1 MGMMELQASTGDIS
15 GGLCF
20 VALHEAGR
28 KIPLP
33 PSQMPLDFKRKVLE
47 GFTLLVT
54 MKRVVMLAQCFLVC
68 MACWLTFCLHS
79 FHFMEEETKALR
91 GE

>member
-1 MGMMELQASTGDIS
+1 M
-15 GGLCF
+15 
-20 VALHEAGR
+20 ALHEAGR

-33 PSQMPLDFKRKVLE
+33 PSQMPLDFKRKVLD

-54 MKRVVMLAQCFLVC
+54 MKRAVMLAQCFLVC